1 MHIEPSIE
9 FIFIKVQFHNGHLIN
24 FITAYRPPIRQKN
37 KLLMDEKKFMKLF
50 QSQIS
55 NIDLNINT
63 FVLGDFN
70 FNILF
75 KVVITS

>member
-1 MHIEPSIE
+1 
-9 FIFIKVQFHNGHLIN
+9 
-24 FITAYRPPIRQKN
+24 
-37 KLLMDEKKFMKLF
+37 MDEKKFMKLF